1 MTVTATSFKVVYP
14 EFVSEEDARIEV
26 FLGKSALL
34 VNQAKWGSLY
44 DEGIETL
51 TAHKLARANE
61 AGSSENGKGTGQLV
75 SKNIPNQVSLTYAKD
90 STESSSK
97 TAVQAEY
104 SATIYGKQYLALLN
118 RVVVPITIV

>member
-14 EFVSEEDARIEV
+14 EFSTESDERVDI

-34 VNQAKWGSLY
+34 VNQTKWGSLY

-61 AGSSENGKGTGQLV
+61 AAGSSNGKGVGQLV
-75 SKNIPNQVSLTYAKD
+75 SKNINDHISLSYARE
-90 STESSSK
+90 SSESSSNS
-97 TAVQAEY
+97 TSQSEY
-104 SATIYGKQYLALLN
+104 STTIYGKQYLALIN
-118 RVVVPITIV
+118 RGVLPITIV